1 MIILVNNKFVL
12 VLLLLLLL
20 PILVLLLIIICV
32 ASCRGAMVSA
42 SKRHLHRGDIPQTAQ
57 AALYYNASNF
67 ATRLH
72 DSPHCYIILQTS
84 PHCFCFN
91 YTDPYCSSTYHST
104 EETKHK
110 LHILTLLN
118 NFCTYGKK
126 KRQSPYALCSPKCK
140 CARGFIVQMLNVLTP
155 GKHTKGLNLT
165 IETSRGG
172 SNSMCG
178 L

>member
-1 MIILVNNKFVL
+1 MIILVNNQFVL
-12 VLLLLLLL
+12 VLLLLLL
-20 PILVLLLIIICV
+20 PILVLLILIIICV

-110 LHILTLLN
+110 LHILTLLKI
-118 NFCTYGKK
+118 FAHMA
-126 KRQSPYALCSPKCK
+126 KRKGNTLMHYAAQSANVQEASLCK
-140 CARGFIVQMLNVLTP
+140 CSVRSPHTGQTYQGF
-155 GKHTKGLNLT
+155 KSDH
-165 IETSRGG
+165 RD
-172 SNSMCG
+172 
-178 L
+178 

>member
-1 MIILVNNKFVL
+1 MHLLHHQQSWIMIILVNNKFVL

-140 CARGFIVQMLNVLTP
+140 CARGFIVQMLSEESSHRANIPRV
-155 GKHTKGLNLT
+155 
-165 IETSRGG
+165 
-172 SNSMCG
+172 
-178 L
+178 